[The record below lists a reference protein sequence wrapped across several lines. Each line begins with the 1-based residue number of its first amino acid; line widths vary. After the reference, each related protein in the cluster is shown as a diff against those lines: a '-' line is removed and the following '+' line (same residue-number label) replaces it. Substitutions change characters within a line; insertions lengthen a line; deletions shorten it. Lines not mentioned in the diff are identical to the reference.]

1 MRTRRAGVPGRHG
14 EIVMLLRTKAWL
26 GLLCFSAAMPVV
38 ARAERPAEH
47 GAEHV
52 TMSGEDLELS
62 TPCIGRV
69 QVSVDPAMSDGVSFD
84 ASAASAAHVTI
95 RTSKDQNESKV
106 VIASK
111 SCAPHALLSVLVA
124 PNIGV
129 SIHDSHDTHFVMTGA
144 VGSLEASLDSGI
156 LDADSVGSL
165 DLNMRDGAQVH
176 VRTLHRA
183 GQVVAGGTSVMTADH
198 ADLDAFSA
206 QLTDSSH
213 LEIADGRIDALTLMA
228 DGAATI
234 DIGGTANTATVTA
247 NGTGLVAIPRM
258 NGPLTRNGT
267 GPVRIGPSPPPL
279 APPASA
285 AAAPPAASPSGS
297 AAGSGI
303 RPPSS
308 STPPAPPQTVQA
320 PDPAPVAPPPTSAA
334 PVDRPPVPPVTVQQP
349 PPVAPVTLP
358 PTAPA
363 PPPPAGGEKQ
373 GASTPHP
380 VPVRP
385 RQDTAAVSPPAAPAP
400 APRDVPTPGQEAKAA
415 NAGTVP
421 VQAPQPAPPA
431 APSAPPAR
439 QGNDQP

>member
-1 MRTRRAGVPGRHG
+1 
-14 EIVMLLRTKAWL
+14 MLLRTKAWL

-267 GPVRIGPSPPPL
+267 GPVRIGPAPPPP
-279 APPASA
+279 APPAPASA

-349 PPVAPVTLP
+349 PPVAPATLP

-380 VPVRP
+380 VSVRP
-385 RQDTAAVSPPAAPAP
+385 RQDTAAVPPGGASPG
-400 APRDVPTPGQEAKAA
+400 APRRADTGAGSKSGQCRDSTCPGSSAR
-415 NAGTVP
+415 T
-421 VQAPQPAPPA
+421 PA